1 MTGRQIGGDPRTP
14 RRVAVTGVGCVSPLG
29 VGTEATWKAL
39 VSGESGAGPV
49 TRFDASEYS
58 TRIACEVTDFDPTDF
73 MEQRDARR
81 SDRFAQFAVAAAAE
95 AAEGAGWAG
104 DVPYSADRVG
114 VVIGSGI
121 GGIETLEAQHRV
133 LLERGPSKMSPFT
146 VPLLMIN
153 GAAGSVAMRFGLNGP
168 NYAAVSACATGAHSI
183 GEAANMIRRGLADA
197 MIAGGSEAPITP
209 LAYGAFACMG
219 ALSRR
224 NDDPTRA
231 SRPFDADRDGFVIAE
246 GGAVLVLEEWQAAV
260 DRGAEIVAELV
271 GYSATCDAFHLT
283 QPDPEGAGAAG
294 AMRLAVQDAGVELDA
309 VGYINAHGTSTPFN
323 DKIESKAI
331 REVFGKDAPPVSS
344 TKSATGHLTGA
355 AGAIEAVFSVQA
367 LVTRT
372 LPPTINHETPD
383 PDCDLDYIPN
393 SARNADVEYVLS
405 NSFGFG
411 GHNACLVFRRAS

>member
-1 MTGRQIGGDPRTP
+1 MTRK
-14 RRVAVTGVGCVSPLG
+14 RVAVTGVGTVSPLG
-29 VGTEATWKAL
+29 VGTESTWKSL

-49 TRFDASEYS
+49 TRFDATGYS
-58 TRIACEVTDFDPTDF
+58 TRIACEVKDFDPTEF
-73 MEQRDARR
+73 MDQRDARR
-81 SDRFAQFAVAAAAE
+81 SDRFTQFAVASATE
-95 AAEGAGWAG
+95 AAESAGWTTANI
-104 DVPYSADRVG
+104 PYARDRVG

-121 GGIETLEAQHRV
+121 GGIETLETQHRV

-153 GAAGSVAMRFGLNGP
+153 GAAGSVAMKYGLNGP
-168 NYAAVSACATGAHSI
+168 NYAAVSACATGAHAI
-183 GEAANMIRRGLADA
+183 GEAAQMIRNGLAEA
-197 MIAGGSEAPITP
+197 MLAGGSEAPITP

-224 NDDPTRA
+224 NDDPTHA

-246 GGAVLVLEEWQAAV
+246 GAAVVVLEEWEAATE
-260 DRGAEIVAELV
+260 RGAEILAELV
-271 GYSATCDAFHLT
+271 GYSATSDAFHLT

-294 AMRLAVQDAGVELDA
+294 AMTKAIADAGIDRKD

-331 REVFGKDAPPVSS
+331 RDVFGADAPPVSS

-355 AGAIEAVFSVQA
+355 AGAIEAVFSIQA
-367 LVTRT
+367 MVTKT
-372 LPPTINHETPD
+372 LPPTINYETAD
-383 PDCDLDYIPN
+383 PECDLDYIPN
-393 SARNADVEYVLS
+393 AARTAEVEYVLS

-411 GHNACLVFRRAS
+411 GHNACLLFKRAT

>member
-1 MTGRQIGGDPRTP
+1 VNT
-14 RRVAVTGVGCVSPLG
+14 RRVAVTGMGCVSPLG
-29 VGTEATWKAL
+29 VGTEPTWKAL

-49 TRFDASEYS
+49 TRFDATEYS
-58 TRIACEVTDFDPTDF
+58 TRIACEVDGFDATDF
-73 MEQRDARR
+73 MEQREARR

-95 AAEGAGWAG
+95 AAEQAGWTSR
-104 DVPYSADRVG
+104 VPFDQDRVG

-121 GGIETLEAQHRV
+121 GGIETLESQHRV

-168 NYAAVSACATGAHSI
+168 NFAAVSACATGAHSI
-183 GEAANMIRRGLADA
+183 GEAANMIRRGIADA

-224 NDDPTRA
+224 NDDPQHA

-246 GGAVLVLEEWQAAV
+246 GGAVLVLEEWEAAG
-260 DRGAEIVAELV
+260 DRGAEILAELV

-283 QPDPEGAGAAG
+283 QPDPEGAGAAA
-294 AMRLAVQDAGVELDA
+294 AMRLAIEDAGVELDS

-331 REVFGKDAPPVSS
+331 REVFGADAPPVSS

-367 LVTRT
+367 LLSQT
-372 LPPTINHETPD
+372 LPPTINYATPD
-383 PDCDLDYIPN
+383 PECDLDYVPN
-393 SARNADVEYVLS
+393 TGRSTAVEYALS

-411 GHNACLVFRRAS
+411 GHNACLLFKRAS

>member
-1 MTGRQIGGDPRTP
+1 MSR
-14 RRVAVTGVGCVSPLG
+14 RRVAVTGLGCVSPLG
-29 VGTEATWKAL
+29 VGSDATWKAI
-39 VSGESGAGPV
+39 VSGESGAGEV

-58 TRIACEVTDFDPTDF
+58 TKIACEVKDFDPTEF
-73 MEQRDARR
+73 MEQREARR
-81 SDRFAQFAVAAAAE
+81 SDRFTQYAVAAAV
-95 AAEGAGWAG
+95 EGAEKAGWN
-104 DVPYSADRVG
+104 DNVPFERNRVG
-114 VVIGSGI
+114 VIIGSGI

-168 NYAAVSACATGAHSI
+168 NYASVSACATGAHSI
-183 GEAANMIRRGLADA
+183 GEAAQMIRNGLADA

-209 LAYGAFACMG
+209 LAFGAFACMG

-224 NDDPTRA
+224 NDDPTHA

-246 GGAVLVLEEWQAAV
+246 GGAVLVLEEWDAATE
-260 DRGAEIVAELV
+260 RGAEILAELV

-283 QPDPEGAGAAG
+283 QPDPEGAGAAR
-294 AMRLAVQDAGVELDA
+294 AIRLAIEDAGVTTKD

-331 REVFGKDAPPVSS
+331 REVFGSDAPPVSS

-355 AGAIEAVFSVQA
+355 AGAIEAVFSVLA
-367 LVTRT
+367 LTTST
-372 LPPTINHETPD
+372 LPPTINQETSD

-393 SARNADVEYVLS
+393 SARNENVDLVLS

-411 GHNACLVFRRAS
+411 GHNACLLFKRA

>member
-1 MTGRQIGGDPRTP
+1 MTAH
-14 RRVAVTGVGCVSPLG
+14 RVAVTGVGCVSPLG
-29 VGTEATWKAL
+29 VGTEPTWKAL
-39 VSGESGAGPV
+39 VSGECGAGPV

-58 TRIACEVTDFDPTDF
+58 TRIACEVDGFDATDF
-73 MEQRDARR
+73 MEQREARR
-81 SDRFAQFAVAAAAE
+81 SDRFSQFAVAAAVE
-95 AAEGAGWAG
+95 AAEGAGWTG
-104 DVPYSADRVG
+104 NVPYGRDRVG

-168 NYAAVSACATGAHSI
+168 NYASVSACATGAHSI

-224 NDDPTRA
+224 NDDPQHA

-246 GGAVLVLEEWQAAV
+246 GGAVLVLEDWDSAV
-260 DRGAEIVAELV
+260 DRGAEILAELI

-283 QPDPEGAGAAG
+283 QPDPEGSGAAS
-294 AMRLAVQDAGVELDA
+294 AMRLALLDAGIDA
-309 VGYINAHGTSTPFN
+309 GSVDYINAHGTSTPFN

-331 REVFGKDAPPVSS
+331 RDVFGADAPPVSS

-355 AGAIEAVFSVQA
+355 AGAIEAVFTVQA
-367 LVTRT
+367 LRTQT
-372 LPPTINHETPD
+372 LPPTINYETPD
-383 PDCDLDYIPN
+383 PECDLDYVPN
-393 SARNADVEYVLS
+393 AGRNASVDHALS

-411 GHNACLVFRRAS
+411 GHNACLLFRRSS

>member
-1 MTGRQIGGDPRTP
+1 M
-14 RRVAVTGVGCVSPLG
+14 RRVAVTGIGAVSPLG
-29 VGTEATWKAL
+29 VGAEATWKAL

-58 TRIACEVTDFDPTDF
+58 TRIACEVKDFDATDF

-81 SDRFAQFAVAAAAE
+81 TDRFCQFAIASSVE
-95 AAEGAGWAG
+95 ACEQAGWTRE
-104 DVPYSADRVG
+104 VPYDASRVG

-153 GAAGSVAMRFGLNGP
+153 GASGAVAMRFGLHGP
-168 NYAAVSACATGAHSI
+168 NYASVSACATGAHGI
-183 GEAANMIRRGLADA
+183 GEAVNMIRHGLADA

-209 LAYGAFACMG
+209 LAFGAFACMG

-246 GGAVLVLEEWQAAV
+246 GGAVLVLEEWDAAV
-260 DRGAEIVAELV
+260 SRGATILAEVA

-283 QPDPEGAGAAG
+283 QPDPEAAG
-294 AMRLAVQDAGVELDA
+294 STAAMKLAIADAKIEPKDI
-309 VGYINAHGTSTPFN
+309 GYINAHGTSTPFN
-323 DKIESKAI
+323 DKIESLAV
-331 REVFGKDAPPVSS
+331 RNVFGQDAPPISS

-355 AGAIEAVFSVQA
+355 AGAIEAVFSILA
-367 LVTRT
+367 LTTRT
-372 LPPTINHETPD
+372 LPPTINYETPD
-383 PDCDLDYIPN
+383 PECDLDYVAN
-393 SARNADVEYVLS
+393 DARAAEVGYTLS

-411 GHNACLVFRRAS
+411 GHNACLIFKRA

>member
-1 MTGRQIGGDPRTP
+1 MTVGSGGSGPVG
-14 RRVAVTGVGCVSPLG
+14 RRVAVTGLGCVSPLG

-49 TRFDASEYS
+49 TRFDASGYS
-58 TRIACEVTDFDPTDF
+58 TRIACEVEAFDPTDF
-73 MEQRDARR
+73 MEQREARR
-81 SDRFAQFAVAAAAE
+81 SDRFAQFAVAAAVE
-95 AAEGAGWAG
+95 AAESAGWTDG
-104 DVPYSADRVG
+104 VPHDRERVG

-224 NDDPTRA
+224 NDDPEHA

-246 GGAVLVLEEWQAAV
+246 GAAVVVLEEWDAAV
-260 DRGAEIVAELV
+260 SRGADVVAELV

-283 QPDPEGAGAAG
+283 QPDPEGAGAAS
-294 AMRLAVQDAGVELDA
+294 AMRLALSDAGVEPGSLD
-309 VGYINAHGTSTPFN
+309 YINAHGTSTPFN

-331 REVFGKDAPPVSS
+331 RDVFGPDAPPVSS

-355 AGAIEAVFSVQA
+355 AGAIEAVFTVQA
-367 LVTRT
+367 LRTQT
-372 LPPTINHETPD
+372 LPPTINYETPD
-383 PDCDLDYIPN
+383 PDCDLDYVPN
-393 SARNADVEYVLS
+393 VGRDAKVDHALS

-411 GHNACLVFRRAS
+411 GHNACLVFKRAS

>member
-1 MTGRQIGGDPRTP
+1 MTS

-29 VGTEATWKAL
+29 VGTEPTWKAL

-58 TRIACEVTDFDPTDF
+58 TRIACEVDDFDATDF
-73 MEQRDARR
+73 MEQREARR
-81 SDRFAQFAVAAAAE
+81 SDRFAQFAVASAVE
-95 AAEGAGWAG
+95 AVEGAGWTAE
-104 DVPYSADRVG
+104 VPFERDRVG

-121 GGIETLEAQHRV
+121 GGIETLENQHRI

-168 NYAAVSACATGAHSI
+168 NYAGVSACATGAHSI

-197 MIAGGSEAPITP
+197 MIAGGAEAPITP

-224 NDDPTRA
+224 NDDPQHA

-246 GGAVLVLEEWQAAV
+246 GGAVLVLEEWDSAV
-260 DRGAEIVAELV
+260 RRGVEILAELV

-283 QPDPEGAGAAG
+283 QPDPEGAGAAA
-294 AMRLAVQDAGVELDA
+294 AMRLALQDASVDGRA
-309 VGYINAHGTSTPFN
+309 VDYINAHGTSTPFN

-331 REVFGKDAPPVSS
+331 RDVFGADAPAVSS

-367 LVTRT
+367 LRTQT
-372 LPPTINHETPD
+372 LPPTINYETPD
-383 PDCDLDYIPN
+383 RECDLDYVPN
-393 SARNADVEYVLS
+393 TGRNAEVEHVLS

-411 GHNACLVFRRAS
+411 GHNACLLFRRAS

>member
-1 MTGRQIGGDPRTP
+1 VSI
-14 RRVAVTGVGCVSPLG
+14 RRVAVTGLGCVSPLG
-29 VGTEATWKAL
+29 VGTEPTWKAL

-49 TRFDASEYS
+49 TRFDATGYS
-58 TRIACEVTDFDPTDF
+58 TRIACEVDGFDPTDF
-73 MEQRDARR
+73 MEQREARR
-81 SDRFAQFAVAAAAE
+81 SDRFTQFATAASVE
-95 AAEGAGWAG
+95 AAEDSGWTNG
-104 DVPYSADRVG
+104 VPYDNDRVG

-153 GAAGSVAMRFGLNGP
+153 GAAGSVAMRFKLNGP

-183 GEAANMIRRGLADA
+183 GEAANMIRRGFADA

-209 LAYGAFACMG
+209 LSYGAFACMG

-224 NDDPTRA
+224 NDDPEHA

-246 GGAVLVLEEWQAAV
+246 GAAVLVLEEWDAAAA
-260 DRGAEIVAELV
+260 RGADILAELV

-294 AMRLAVQDAGVELDA
+294 AMRLAIDDAGIEPGDIS
-309 VGYINAHGTSTPFN
+309 YINAHGTSTPFN

-331 REVFGKDAPPVSS
+331 REVFGGQAPPVSS

-367 LVTRT
+367 LVTQT
-372 LPPTINHETPD
+372 LPPTINYETPD
-383 PDCDLDYIPN
+383 PECDLDYVPN
-393 SARNADVEYVLS
+393 TGRTAEVGHVLS

-411 GHNACLVFRRAS
+411 GHNGCLVFKRAS

>member
-1 MTGRQIGGDPRTP
+1 M
-14 RRVAVTGVGCVSPLG
+14 RRVAVTGIGAVSPLG
-29 VGTEATWKAL
+29 VGAEATWKAL

-58 TRIACEVTDFDPTDF
+58 TQIACEVKDFDATDF

-81 SDRFAQFAVAAAAE
+81 TDRFCHFAVASSVE
-95 AAEGAGWAG
+95 ACEQAGWTKQ
-104 DVPYSADRVG
+104 VPYDASRVG
-114 VVIGSGI
+114 VAIGSGI

-153 GAAGSVAMRFGLNGP
+153 GASGAVAMRFGLHGP
-168 NYAAVSACATGAHSI
+168 NFAAVSACASGAHAI
-183 GEAANMIRRGLADA
+183 GEAANMIRNGLADA

-209 LAYGAFACMG
+209 LAFGAFACMG

-246 GGAVLVLEEWQAAV
+246 GGAVLVLEEWDAAV
-260 DRGAEIVAELV
+260 SRGATILAEVV
-271 GYSATCDAFHLT
+271 GYGATCDGFHLT
-283 QPDPEGAGAAG
+283 QPDPEAAG
-294 AMRLAVQDAGVELDA
+294 STAAMKLAIADAGIATTD

-323 DKIESKAI
+323 DKIESLAV
-331 REVFGKDAPPVSS
+331 RNVFGQDAPPISS

-355 AGAIEAVFSVQA
+355 AGAVEAVFTVLA
-367 LVTRT
+367 LTTKT
-372 LPPTINHETPD
+372 LPPTINYTTPD
-383 PDCDLDYIPN
+383 PECDLDYIPN
-393 SARNADVEYVLS
+393 DARSAEVSHALS

-411 GHNACLVFRRAS
+411 GHNACLVFKRA

>member
-1 MTGRQIGGDPRTP
+1 MTRK
-14 RRVAVTGVGCVSPLG
+14 RVAVTGVGCVSPLG
-29 VGTEATWKAL
+29 IGTENTWKSL

-49 TRFDASEYS
+49 TRFDPSGYS
-58 TRIACEVTDFDPTDF
+58 TRIACEVKDFDPTEF

-81 SDRFAQFAVAAAAE
+81 SDRFTQFAVASATE
-95 AAEGAGWAG
+95 AAECAGWTT
-104 DVPYSADRVG
+104 DNIPYARDRVG

-153 GAAGSVAMRFGLNGP
+153 GAAGSVAMHFGLNGP
-168 NYAAVSACATGAHSI
+168 NYAAVSACATGAHAI
-183 GEAANMIRRGLADA
+183 GEAAQMIRNGLADA
-197 MIAGGSEAPITP
+197 MMAGGSEAPITP

-224 NDDPTRA
+224 NDDPTHA

-246 GGAVLVLEEWQAAV
+246 GAAVVVLEEWEAAEK
-260 DRGAEIVAELV
+260 RGAEILAELV

-294 AMRLAVQDAGVELDA
+294 AMTKALADAGVETTE

-331 REVFGKDAPPVSS
+331 REVFGQNAPPVSS

-355 AGAIEAVFSVQA
+355 AGAIEAVFSVRA
-367 LVTRT
+367 LVTKT
-372 LPPTINHETPD
+372 LPPTINYETAD
-383 PDCDLDYIPN
+383 PECDLDYIPN
-393 SARNADVEYVLS
+393 SARNAEVGYVLS

-411 GHNACLVFRRAS
+411 GHNACLLFKRAS

>member
-1 MTGRQIGGDPRTP
+1 MT

-58 TRIACEVTDFDPTDF
+58 TRIACEVDGFDPTDF

-95 AAEGAGWAG
+95 AAEGAGWTGAP
-104 DVPYSADRVG
+104 PYDRDRVG

-168 NYAAVSACATGAHSI
+168 NYSAVSACATGAHSI
-183 GEAANMIRRGLADA
+183 GEAADMIRRGVADA

-224 NDDPTRA
+224 NDDPQHA

-246 GGAVLVLEEWQAAV
+246 GAAVLVLEEWEAAQR
-260 DRGAEIVAELV
+260 RGAEILAELV
-271 GYSATCDAFHLT
+271 GYAATCDAFHLT
-283 QPDPEGAGAAG
+283 QPDPEGAGAAA
-294 AMRLAVQDAGVELDA
+294 AMRLAIADAGLDTGG

-331 REVFGKDAPPVSS
+331 REVFGAQAPPVSS

-367 LVTRT
+367 LRTQT
-372 LPPTINHETPD
+372 LPPTINYATPD
-383 PDCDLDYIPN
+383 PECDLDYVPN
-393 SARNADVEYVLS
+393 TGREAAVDVVLS

-411 GHNACLVFRRAS
+411 GHNACLLFKRVA